1 MSPWNTPAPGPRSR
15 CQPRRGRQRG
25 VTMFGLLFWGI
36 IVAFFGYLLVRALP
50 TVNEYATIQRTV
62 DKIAQEQP
70 ATVAE
75 VRRAFD
81 RQKDIE
87 YSISSISGK
96 DLLVTKEND
105 KVVIGY
111 AYEKEIPVMGPVFIL
126 IKYEGRSR

>member
-1 MSPWNTPAPGPRSR
+1 
-15 CQPRRGRQRG
+15 
-25 VTMFGLLFWGI
+25 MFGLLFWGI

>member
-62 DKIAQEQP
+62 EKIAQEQP

>member
-111 AYEKEIPVMGPVFIL
+111 AYQKEIPVMGPVFIL